1 LQPPPPP
8 PPQPPPQPPPVSQL
22 PVALMLSRDVGI
34 TVTEMVERFVFMV
47 LTSVLF
53 GLEVDSRVCILARV
67 NRRSFTYANYTQA

>member
-1 LQPPPPP
+1 
-8 PPQPPPQPPPVSQL
+8 
-22 PVALMLSRDVGI
+22 MLSRDVGI